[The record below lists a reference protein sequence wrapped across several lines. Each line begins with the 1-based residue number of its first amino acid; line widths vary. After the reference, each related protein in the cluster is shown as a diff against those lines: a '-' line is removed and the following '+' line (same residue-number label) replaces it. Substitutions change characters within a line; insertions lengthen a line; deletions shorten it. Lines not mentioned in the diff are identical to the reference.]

1 MIIHGIRIMIRTHL
15 VKSLYENLLGPKLGP
30 NEIIEQPYVKYE
42 LGVLNS
48 SYLPENEQVSLD
60 QKQIDDALNPD
71 ANEIQEE
78 DIETYSNNENT
89 QGLEHLRRNVDT
101 ELNLVKGASSLG
113 LSFVLE
119 SKNDITKTQNDGN
132 RIPKFKICL
141 TWARYT
147 QNSEFGPI
155 PRIFNRHPNFFVTD
169 WINSDVD
176 LFHRELTSGVN
187 GSIVTHGGVFLHII
201 STKIKDS
208 DKWVVRIFLVNESQY
223 DVTKRQKE
231 VDRIFQPQIRVIV
244 NDASELG
251 DLDSVNSQD
260 YGSVDSQDFDEQDKS
275 DTLLYHNLKTK
286 ARGYLCAAVWKDVD
300 PEYFEGDIK
309 NIIWK
314 DSQIIPQEIRKNFLG
329 KTHVRTEYLPL
340 YSILNPD
347 TKSKQKFNAEI
358 LSNTWNKKDLE
369 DRLRNIEFD
378 YQDWINRQNEELSK
392 DTTLGKISESI
403 KETGIE
409 HLKVCTKSKEKI
421 SKGIDFLINNE
432 KARAAFCFMNTVM
445 NDKQINETK
454 DDDNP
459 KGSVLEWRKFQMA
472 FILQSLTG
480 VTGEIPEERDYADIL
495 WFPTGGGKTEAYLGI
510 VIFAIAYR
518 RLSFDSNSSNGITLS
533 NDGGVSVIS
542 RYTLRLL
549 TVQQFH
555 RALGA
560 IVVAD
565 IKRVM
570 NWLPQDAITGS
581 EKISDPI
588 LLKKLDEQTFWG
600 NQRFSI
606 GLWIGNKI
614 TPKQF
619 LCGYKKSTNKNIL
632 NCEGALLP
640 TWSKIRKNSESAGD
654 PDQVQNCPLCKNILC
669 IPKEPK
675 IKREFTKITWVVRLS
690 KTKDVLEKLSKEL
703 FEDNSIILKTKP
715 IFEIISHP
723 SDNEFYYR
731 LAMEI
736 KPKMNT
742 RSLDRNLIDVWWKD
756 CVKHRLVFANEEDPL
771 QSTSP
776 SMPGYFFL
784 THGGKRYDF
793 AMFCTNEKCELNKVE
808 WFEKL
813 ENKFDAVIP
822 PAFRIKNSK
831 NISTSVP
838 ISAFVYDDQV
848 YSKCPSFLIATVDKF
863 ANLPFEPKCASIF
876 GNVNVIHS
884 VFGYGRRNIF
894 ESPILKRGGSGRDK
908 ILPQDLE
915 DIFGFNPP
923 SLILQDE
930 LHLIE
935 GPLGSMMGIYEM
947 AVDVLSNK
955 GLKPKY
961 IASSATIKE
970 AKSQVGTIFRKK
982 VSIFPSPGINSF
994 DNYFSKIEEDTSCI
1008 DEKEYGRLYLGMLS
1022 GKTAVYLPI
1031 QAQSII
1037 MAEIFKMREH
1047 PELYDLTPKE
1057 RKDITKETDPYWT
1070 FVSYFTDLSL
1080 LSKFTNY
1087 YLENIVP
1094 NVNRFSTIKVL
1105 NSSIRVDDQTFSEG
1119 LRLFPI
1125 ISDKDM
1131 FIETVSIFCTND
1143 IGRIRIAIYKDG
1155 NPVGGSPIVDSEY
1168 KECIVGEN
1176 NFNFDNKL
1184 NHEIKKNEKIW
1195 ISVINDN
1202 SSTKFESVNSQLDS
1216 FETNPIQVPDNFP
1229 ETFQNLSK
1237 LQNNSIKI
1245 NLNSTSRSLRDDRNV
1260 QLSSETNA
1268 QDLVKHLEELQ
1279 TSIIDSLQTSPV
1291 FGTGIDV
1298 TRLGVIQ
1305 IMNQPKTNSGYIQSS
1320 GRVGRNNFGLVL
1332 TWLRAGRARDLNHYE
1347 NFIGYHRM
1355 IHKFV
1360 EPITASPFSDEA
1372 MELCLGPI
1380 MVAIL
1385 RNARDINGIPVSSKW
1400 MANEEG
1406 PDRMRDHNNDA
1417 DVLEIRK
1424 ALIEISQSNEIAS
1437 FRKMY
1442 AEQFATHFDESKARW
1457 HRLATELYTEG
1468 EKFAYQ
1474 ERIPNTIPKK
1484 CVVLG
1489 TPGHKVRSLPHAFEN
1504 TPNSL
1509 RQTEPT
1515 ATFYGGLDVS
1525 TEIRPSQFI
1534 TRYGPGTL
1542 LSAKYKTFVVPSIQ
1556 SLIGNLKG
1564 KGNFADEDLQRIS
1577 GLYKYEI
1584 NDSRMKR
1591 MLLRTN
1597 TDISWQKLKLFS
1609 LPTNTSLIIPST
1621 EKVYRCDAFPKW
1633 VYCTNKVHGNVKI
1646 LAELNFDDGT
1656 YVKCPE
1662 CQRLLVDHNEKS
1674 KYYVASTLVIACS
1687 EGHLDDVN
1695 WSFEIHRKN
1704 KTKCNG
1710 NVFSVISS
1718 GDNNNAVIR
1727 CRGHWNKNIFVKS
1740 ICNASVANLELK
1752 ARSNTGQ
1759 IYCSA
1764 KIAEINHNEQRGCK
1778 KNGNMSKAKLTNKTQ
1793 MSIRMSLIATSM
1805 EIKPQK
1811 SHLFNTLEPIAGLI
1825 TEFVETYLKYVHPE
1839 KPTIT
1844 QKDFVEILR
1853 EKQKKH
1859 NEITSELIRKT
1870 ENAQKDVFADVIEQ
1884 IKQFAAKRDTDFGL
1898 LSEKESFEE
1907 ELGSL
1912 ETLTRENGPGV
1923 PITPGTTSTRKQFPI
1938 RFPTSYN
1945 LSFESMPFEG
1955 VNVTQVQT
1963 GYSREISPPKPPVI
1977 NEDENSDIRIGKIV
1991 SQTEIYKDE
2000 NDSKWYLANQL
2011 RGEGIFIHLDPQ
2023 IHKDAMEIFEKPN
2036 NEDYI
2041 VWKKIHQE
2049 TLKKNNSRIKQLK
2062 KEGELEQEIDAL
2074 ERQNLQTNPLF
2085 VWWHSFAHEFIN
2097 QLSIDSGF
2105 SGVSLGE
2112 RIYCVKKS
2120 DGTFT
2125 AGIFIYASSPGTD
2138 GTLGGLTSLVDN
2150 RILPII
2156 VKKTLRKITSC
2167 SNDPICS
2174 TSKINSQK
2182 RTGAAC
2188 HICLMNSETSCAYL
2202 NKFLDRNLVRGTLD
2216 G

>member
-1 MIIHGIRIMIRTHL
+1 MIRTHL
-15 VKSLYENLLGPKLGP
+15 VKALYENLLGPKSGP
-30 NEIIEQPYVKYE
+30 KETIEQPYLKYE

-48 SYLPENEQVSLD
+48 AYFPENKLDSPD
-60 QKQIDDALNPD
+60 QKLIDDALNPEI
-71 ANEIQEE
+71 NEIQEE
-78 DIETYSNNENT
+78 NIETSSNNENT
-89 QGLEHLRRNVDT
+89 QGLDHLRRDVDT
-101 ELNLVKGASSLG
+101 ELSLVKGASSLG
-113 LSFVLE
+113 LSFVLD
-119 SKNDITKTQNDGN
+119 SKKNADAQNDN
-132 RIPKFKICL
+132 STIPKFRICL

-147 QNSEFGPI
+147 QNLEFGPT
-155 PRIFNRHPNFFVTD
+155 PRIFNRHPNFFATNWLNPD
-169 WINSDVD
+169 ND
-176 LFHRELTSGVN
+176 FQREELTSGVN
-187 GSIVTHGGVFLHII
+187 GSIVTHNGIWLHIF
-201 STKIKDS
+201 STKIKNS
-208 DKWVVRIFLVNESQY
+208 SKWVVRIFLVNESPY

-244 NDASELG
+244 NDASDLG
-251 DLDSVNSQD
+251 DLDSINSN
-260 YGSVDSQDFDEQDKS
+260 DFDEQDKS
-275 DTLLYHNLKTK
+275 DALLYHNLKTK
-286 ARGYLCAAVWKDVD
+286 AKGYLCAAVWKDID
-300 PEYFEGDIK
+300 PEYYEGDIK
-309 NIIWK
+309 KIIWK
-314 DSQIIPQEIRKNFLG
+314 DSEIIPQKIKDDFLG

-340 YSILNPD
+340 YSILNPE
-347 TKSKQKFNAEI
+347 TESEHEFNAEF
-358 LSNTWNKKDLE
+358 LSNAWNKKDFE
-369 DRLRNIEFD
+369 DPLRNIEHD
-378 YQDWINRQNEELSK
+378 YKKWINLQNEELTN
-392 DTTLGKISESI
+392 DFTLGKISKSI
-403 KETGIE
+403 KDTGIK
-409 HLKVCTKSKEKI
+409 HLKVCTESKEKI
-421 SKGIDFLINNE
+421 SKGIDFLINDE
-432 KARAAFCFMNTVM
+432 KARAAFCFMNAVM
-445 NDKQINETK
+445 NDKRINETK
-454 DDDNP
+454 NDDNP
-459 KGSVLEWRKFQMA
+459 NGVILKWREFQMA

-480 VTGEIPEERDYADIL
+480 VAGESPEERDHADVL

-510 VIFAIAYR
+510 VIFAIAFR
-518 RLSFDSNSSNGITLS
+518 RLSSNTNQNDGVTLS

-560 IVVAD
+560 IIVAD

-570 NWLPQDAITGS
+570 NWLPQNALTGS
-581 EKISDPI
+581 EKISDPT
-588 LLKKLDEQTFWG
+588 LLKKLDDEIFWG

-614 TPKQF
+614 TPKSF
-619 LCGYKKSTNKNIL
+619 LCGYKKSTFKTIL

-640 TWSKIRKNSESAGD
+640 QWDKKRKNSEPAGD
-654 PDQVQNCPLCKNILC
+654 PDQVQNCPLCRNILC
-669 IPKEPK
+669 IPKEQK
-675 IKREFTKITWVVRLS
+675 INQEFTKITWIVRLS
-690 KTKDVLEKLSKEL
+690 KTKDVLENLSQEL
-703 FEDNSIILKTKP
+703 FQDNLIILKAKP
-715 IFEIISHP
+715 VFEIISNP

-731 LAMEI
+731 LTMEI
-736 KPKMNT
+736 KPKRNT
-742 RSLDRNLIDVWWKD
+742 QSLERSLIDRWWKD
-756 CVKHRLVFANEEDPL
+756 CVEQQLIVDGENDPL

-784 THGGKRYDF
+784 NHGEKRYDF
-793 AMFCTNEKCELNKVE
+793 AMFCTNKKCELNKVE

-813 ENKFDAVIP
+813 ENKFNAAIP
-822 PAFRIKNSK
+822 PAFQIKNSK

-838 ISAFVYDDQV
+838 ISAFVYDEQV
-848 YSKCPSFLIATVDKF
+848 YSKCPSFLITTVDKF

-876 GNVNVIHS
+876 GNVDVVHP
-884 VFGYGRRNIF
+884 VFGYGRRSTF
-894 ESPILKRGGSGRDK
+894 ESPLLKRGGSDKDK
-908 ILPQDLE
+908 IPPQDLQ
-915 DIFGFNPP
+915 DITGFNPP

-947 AVDVLSNK
+947 AVDVLSNN

-994 DNYFSKIEEDTSCI
+994 DNYFSKIKEDTSCI
-1008 DEKEYGRLYLGMLS
+1008 GEKPGRLYLGMLS

-1031 QAQSII
+1031 QAQSI
-1037 MAEIFKMREH
+1037 MMSEIFKMRKY
-1047 PELYDLTPKE
+1047 PELYELTTKE
-1057 RKDITKETDPYWT
+1057 RNDIITETDPYWT

-1087 YLENIVP
+1087 YSENIVQ
-1094 NVNRFSTIKVL
+1094 NVNKLSSVKIE
-1105 NSSIRVDDQTFSEG
+1105 NSSIRVTNQTFPEG

-1131 FIETVSIFCTND
+1131 HFESVSVFCTNAT
-1143 IGRIRIAIYKDG
+1143 GRIRIAIYKDG
-1155 NPVGGSPIVDSEY
+1155 NPLTGSPIVSSEY
-1168 KECIVGEN
+1168 KECILGEN

-1184 NHEIKKNEKIW
+1184 NHEIKKNDKIW

-1202 SSTKFESVNSQLDS
+1202 TSTEFESVNSQLDS
-1216 FETNPIQVPDNFP
+1216 FETNPLQIPDDFP
-1229 ETFQNLSK
+1229 DSFQNLSK
-1237 LQNNSIKI
+1237 LQSNSIKI
-1245 NLNSTSRSLRDDRNV
+1245 SLNSASRSLSYDKNI

-1279 TSIIDSLQTSPV
+1279 EDSNIDSLQTSPV

-1298 TRLGVIQ
+1298 TRLGIIQ

-1385 RNARDINGIPVSSKW
+1385 RNARNINGVSVSKKW
-1400 MANEEG
+1400 IMSDG
-1406 PDRMRDHNNDA
+1406 PNRMKDCNNDN
-1417 DVLEIRK
+1417 DVLEVRK
-1424 ALIEISQSNEIAS
+1424 ALVEISQSNEIAR

-1442 AEQFATHFDESKARW
+1442 EEQFANHFDESKARW
-1457 HRLATELYTEG
+1457 HRLATELHNDGKE
-1468 EKFAYQ
+1468 FVYQ
-1474 ERIPNTIPKK
+1474 ERIPNSIPEK

-1489 TPGHKVRSLPHAFEN
+1489 TPGHKISDLPHVFEN
-1504 TPNSL
+1504 TSNSL
-1509 RQTEPT
+1509 RQTEPA
-1515 ATFYGGLDVS
+1515 ATFYGGLDV
-1525 TEIRPSQFI
+1525 TTDIRPSQFM

-1542 LSAKYKTFVVPSIQ
+1542 LSTKYQTFVVPSIQ
-1556 SLIGNLKG
+1556 SLVGNLNG
-1564 KGNFADEDLQRIS
+1564 KGDFVDDNLQGIS
-1577 GLYKYEI
+1577 GLYKYEV
-1584 NDSRMKR
+1584 NDSRMRR

-1597 TDISWQKLKLFS
+1597 TNINWRKLKLFS
-1609 LPTNTSLIIPST
+1609 LPTNTSLVVPST
-1621 EKVYRCDAFPKW
+1621 EKIYRCDVFPKW
-1633 VYCTNKVHGNVKI
+1633 AYCTNKIHENVKI

-1662 CQRLLVDHNEKS
+1662 CQRLLVDNNEKS
-1674 KYYVASTLVIACS
+1674 KNYATSTLVIACS
-1687 EGHLDDVN
+1687 EGHLGDVD
-1695 WSFEIHRKN
+1695 WKDEIHRDNGTQCK
-1704 KTKCNG
+1704 G

-1718 GDNNNAVIR
+1718 GGNDNAVIR
-1727 CRGHWNKNIFVKS
+1727 CIGHWNNDTFVFS
-1740 ICNASVANLELK
+1740 TCGASVDNLELK
-1752 ARSNTGQ
+1752 KRSGTGQ
-1759 IYCSA
+1759 IDCTK
-1764 KIAEINHNEQRGCK
+1764 KIVETNRVDEHGCT

-1793 MSIRMSLIATSM
+1793 MSIRMPLVATSM
-1805 EIKPQK
+1805 EIKPQR
-1811 SHLFNTLEPIAGLI
+1811 SQLFNTLQPIAGEI
-1825 TEFVETYLKYVHPE
+1825 TGFVKTYLKYVHPE
-1839 KPTIT
+1839 KETIT
-1844 QKDFVEILR
+1844 QKDFVKILR
-1853 EKQKKH
+1853 EEQDDHK
-1859 NEITSELIRKT
+1859 EITSELIRKT
-1870 ENAQKDVFADVIEQ
+1870 ENAREDVFVDVLDK
-1884 IKQFAAKRDTDFGL
+1884 IKQFAAKPETPLEL

-1907 ELGSL
+1907 ELSTL
-1912 ETLTRENGPGV
+1912 ETLTREDGPGV
-1923 PITPGTTSTRKQFPI
+1923 SITPGTTSTRKRFPI
-1938 RFPTSYN
+1938 QFPTSWD

-1963 GYSREISPPKPPVI
+1963 GYSREISPPRPSGIK
-1977 NEDENSDIRIGKIV
+1977 EDRDSDVRIGNII
-1991 SQTEIYKDE
+1991 SHTEIYKHE
-2000 NDSKWYLANQL
+2000 NGSMWYLANQL

-2023 IHKDAMEIFEKPN
+2023 IHKDAMDIFEKSN
-2036 NEDYI
+2036 NEDYAI
-2041 VWKKIHQE
+2041 WKKIHQE
-2049 TLKKNNSRIKQLK
+2049 TLEKNDSKIKQLQNEK
-2062 KEGELEQEIDAL
+2062 HKEQEIDAL

-2112 RIYCVKKS
+2112 RIYCVEKS
-2120 DGTFT
+2120 DGTFN

-2138 GTLGGLTSLVDN
+2138 GTLGGLTSLVDE
-2150 RILPII
+2150 RILPVI

-2174 TSKINSQK
+2174 ASKIHNQK

>member
-1 MIIHGIRIMIRTHL
+1 MIRTHL
-15 VKSLYENLLGPKLGP
+15 VKALYENLLGPKLGP
-30 NEIIEQPYVKYE
+30 NEIIEQPYLKYE

-48 SYLPENEQVSLD
+48 SYLPENNSVSPD
-60 QKQIDDALNPD
+60 QKLIDDALSPD
-71 ANEIQEE
+71 VNEIQEE
-78 DIETYSNNENT
+78 NIETYSNNENT
-89 QGLEHLRRNVDT
+89 QGLDHLRRDVDT
-101 ELNLVKGASSLG
+101 ELSLVKGASSLG

-119 SKNDITKTQNDGN
+119 TKNNVDEIQNDEKI
-132 RIPKFKICL
+132 IPKFKICL

-147 QNSEFGPI
+147 QNLEFGST
-155 PRIFNRHPNFFVTD
+155 PRIFDRHPNFFVTD
-169 WINSDVD
+169 WINPDIHFHPLELKSD
-176 LFHRELTSGVN
+176 VN
-187 GSIVTHGGVFLHII
+187 GSIVTHGGVILHVI

-244 NDASELG
+244 NDVGDMG
-251 DLDSVNSQD
+251 DLDSIN
-260 YGSVDSQDFDEQDKS
+260 SQDFDEQDKS
-275 DTLLYHNLKTK
+275 DSLLYHNLRTK
-286 ARGYLCAAVWKDVD
+286 AKGYLCAAVWKDVD

-314 DSQIIPQEIRKNFLG
+314 DSQILPQEIKEEFLG

-340 YSILNPD
+340 YSILNPE
-347 TKSKQKFNAEI
+347 TESEHKFNAEI
-358 LSNTWNKKDLE
+358 LSNVWNKKDLE
-369 DRLRNIEFD
+369 DQLRSIEHD
-378 YQDWINRQNEELSK
+378 YGKWIDLQSDKLTK
-392 DTTLGKISESI
+392 DVTLGKISESI
-403 KETGIE
+403 KETGIK

-421 SKGIDFLINNE
+421 SKGIDFLINNK
-432 KARAAFCFMNTVM
+432 KARASFCFMNAVM
-445 NDKQINETK
+445 NDKRIYDTRDEKNS
-454 DDDNP
+454 
-459 KGSVLEWRKFQMA
+459 KGDKLDWREFQMA

-480 VTGEIPEERDYADIL
+480 VTGESPEERDEADVL

-510 VIFAIAYR
+510 VIFAIAFR
-518 RLSFDSNSSNGITLS
+518 RLSFDSNQSNGVTIS
-533 NDGGVSVIS
+533 NDGGVNVIS

-560 IVVAD
+560 IVVSD
-565 IKRVM
+565 MRRVT

-588 LLKKLDEQTFWG
+588 LLKKLNDGIFWG

-614 TPKQF
+614 TPKTF
-619 LCGYKKSTNKNIL
+619 SCGYKRSTNKVLL

-640 TWSKIRKNSESAGD
+640 QWHEKRKKSESTGD
-654 PDQVQNCPLCKNILC
+654 PDQIQNCPICKNILC
-669 IPKEPK
+669 IPKDQK
-675 IKREFTKITWVVRLS
+675 INQKFTKITWIVRLS
-690 KTKDVLEKLSKEL
+690 KTKDILEKIPQEL
-703 FEDNSIILKTKP
+703 FEDNSIILNSKP
-715 IFEIISHP
+715 IFEIVSHH
-723 SDNEFYYR
+723 SDDEYYYR
-731 LAMEI
+731 LTMEI
-736 KPKMNT
+736 KPKRNT
-742 RSLDRNLIDVWWKD
+742 RSLDRSLIDRWWID
-756 CVKHRLVFANEEDPL
+756 CVKRQLVTADEDDPL
-771 QSTSP
+771 QSTAP

-784 THGGKRYDF
+784 KHGEKHYDF
-793 AMFCTNEKCELNKVE
+793 AMFCTNKECELNQVD

-813 ENKFDAVIP
+813 ENKFNASIP
-822 PAFRIKNSK
+822 PAFQIKNSK
-831 NISTSVP
+831 YLSTSVP
-838 ISAFVYDDQV
+838 ISAFLYDDLV
-848 YSKCPSFLIATVDKF
+848 YSKCPSFLITTVDKF
-863 ANLPFEPKCASIF
+863 ANLPFEPKCSSIF
-876 GNVNVIHS
+876 GNVDVVHP
-884 VFGYGRRNIF
+884 VFGYGRRSTF
-894 ESPILKRGGSGRDK
+894 ESPLLKNGVRSQ
-908 ILPQDLE
+908 IPPEELQDVP
-915 DIFGFNPP
+915 GFNPP

-947 AVDVLSNK
+947 AVDILSNN

-982 VSIFPSPGINSF
+982 VSIFPSPGIDSF
-994 DNYFSKIEEDTSCI
+994 DNYFSKIQEDTSCI
-1008 DEKEYGRLYLGMLS
+1008 AEKPGRLYLGMLS

-1031 QAQSII
+1031 QSQSII
-1037 MAEIFKMREH
+1037 MAEIFKMRKH
-1047 PELYDLTPKE
+1047 PELYNLTAKE
-1057 RKDITKETDPYWT
+1057 RADIIIETDPYWT

-1087 YLENIVP
+1087 YSENIVP
-1094 NVNRFSTIKVL
+1094 NVKKSSSVKIL
-1105 NSSIRVDDQTFSEG
+1105 NSSIRVNNQSFPEG

-1125 ISDKDM
+1125 VSDKEM
-1131 FIETVSIFCTND
+1131 SIETVSVFCTNST
-1143 IGRIRIAIYKDG
+1143 GRIRIALYED
-1155 NPVGGSPIVDSEY
+1155 GSPIGKPIVISNY

-1184 NHEIKKNEKIW
+1184 NYEIKNNQKIW

-1202 SSTKFESVNSQLDS
+1202 SSTEFESVNSQLDS
-1216 FETNPIQVPDNFP
+1216 FEITPLHIPDDFP
-1229 ETFQNLSK
+1229 DTFQNLSK

-1245 NLNSTSRSLRDDRNV
+1245 GLNSTSRFLSYEKNI
-1260 QLSSETNA
+1260 QLSSETDA
-1268 QDLVKHLEELQ
+1268 QDLVKHLDELQ
-1279 TSIIDSLQTSPV
+1279 ESSNIDSLQTSPV

-1298 TRLGVIQ
+1298 TRLGIIQ

-1385 RNARDINGIPVSSKW
+1385 RNARNVNGIPVSSKW
-1400 MANEEG
+1400 VTSDG
-1406 PDRMRDHNNDA
+1406 PDRMRDHNNDN
-1417 DVLEIRK
+1417 DVREIRK
-1424 ALIEISQSNEIAS
+1424 ALIKISQSDEIAP

-1442 AEQFATHFDESKARW
+1442 EEQFATHFDESKARW
-1457 HRLATELYTEG
+1457 HRLATELHNEG
-1468 EKFAYQ
+1468 KEFVYQ
-1474 ERIPNTIPKK
+1474 ERIPNSIPEK

-1489 TPGHKVRSLPHAFEN
+1489 TPGHKVIDLPHAFEN
-1504 TPNSL
+1504 ASNSL
-1509 RQTEPT
+1509 RQTEPA
-1515 ATFYGGLDVS
+1515 ATFFGGLDIT

-1542 LSAKYKTFVVPSIQ
+1542 LSGKYHTFVVPSIQ
-1556 SLIGNLKG
+1556 SLVGNLNG
-1564 KGNFADEDLQRIS
+1564 KGNFADDNLQGIS
-1577 GLYKYEI
+1577 GLYKYEV
-1584 NDSRMKR
+1584 NDSRMRR

-1597 TDISWQKLKLFS
+1597 KDINWRKLKLFS
-1609 LPTNTSLIIPST
+1609 LPTNTSLIIPAT

-1633 VYCTNKVHGNVKI
+1633 VYCTHKVHDNVKI

-1662 CQRLLVDHNEKS
+1662 CQRLLVDNNEKS
-1674 KYYVASTLVIACS
+1674 KDYAASTLVIACS

-1695 WSFEIHRKN
+1695 WPFEVHREN
-1704 KTKCNG
+1704 GSKCNG
-1710 NVFSVISS
+1710 KVFSVISS
-1718 GDNNNAVIR
+1718 GDNDNAVIR
-1727 CRGHWNKNIFVKS
+1727 CIGHWNVDTFVPS
-1740 ICNASVANLELK
+1740 TCNSSVDNLALK
-1752 ARSNTGQ
+1752 GRSSTGQ
-1759 IYCSA
+1759 IACTA
-1764 KIAEINHNEQRGCK
+1764 KIAETNREDRHGCTR
-1778 KNGNMSKAKLTNKTQ
+1778 NGNMSKAKLTNKTQ
-1793 MSIRMSLIATSM
+1793 MSIRMPLVATSM

-1811 SHLFNTLEPIAGLI
+1811 SQLFNTLQPLAGAI
-1825 TEFVETYLKYVHPE
+1825 TQFVKTYLKYEHPE
-1839 KPTIT
+1839 KQTVT
-1844 QKDFVEILR
+1844 QEDFVRILR
-1853 EKQKKH
+1853 DEQNNHK
-1859 NEITSELIRKT
+1859 EITSELIRKT
-1870 ENAQKDVFADVIEQ
+1870 ENVREDVFTDVIYKIIE
-1884 IKQFAAKRDTDFGL
+1884 FSAKPETHLEL

-1907 ELGSL
+1907 ELSSL
-1912 ETLTRENGPGV
+1912 ETLTREDGPAV
-1923 PITPGTTSTRKQFPI
+1923 SITPGTTSTRKRFPIQFPT
-1938 RFPTSYN
+1938 PWN

-1963 GYSREISPPKPPVI
+1963 GYSREISPPRHPGI
-1977 NEDENSDIRIGKIV
+1977 NEDRNSDIRIGKII
-1991 SQTEIYKDE
+1991 SDTEIYKDE
-2000 NDSKWYLANQL
+2000 NDSRWYLANQL
-2011 RGEGIFIHLDPQ
+2011 RGEGIFIHLNPQ
-2023 IHKDAMEIFEKPN
+2023 VHKDAMEIFAKSN
-2036 NEDYI
+2036 DDDYDK
-2041 VWKKIHQE
+2041 WKEIHQE
-2049 TLKKNNSRIKQLK
+2049 TLKKNDIAIKRLK
-2062 KEGELEQEIDAL
+2062 NEEHKEQDIDAL

-2112 RIYCVKKS
+2112 RIYCVKKP
-2120 DGTFT
+2120 DDTFT

-2138 GTLGGLTSLVDN
+2138 GTLGGLTSLVDE
-2150 RILPII
+2150 RILPVI
-2156 VKKTLRKITSC
+2156 VNKTLRKITSC

-2174 TSKINSQK
+2174 ASKINNQK

-2202 NKFLDRNLVRGTLD
+2202 NKFLDRNLVRGTLN

>member
-1 MIIHGIRIMIRTHL
+1 MIRTHL
-15 VKSLYENLLGPKLGP
+15 VKSLFENLLGPKLGP
-30 NEIIEQPYVKYE
+30 NEIIEQPYLKYE

-48 SYLPENEQVSLD
+48 SYLPENNSASPD
-60 QKQIDDALNPD
+60 QKLIDDALNPD
-71 ANEIQEE
+71 INEIQEE
-78 DIETYSNNENT
+78 TIETYSNNENT
-89 QGLEHLRRNVDT
+89 QGLDHLRRDVDS

-119 SKNDITKTQNDGN
+119 SKNNIDKTQNDEN
-132 RIPKFKICL
+132 IIPKFKICL

-147 QNSEFGPI
+147 QTLEFGPT
-155 PRIFNRHPNFFVTD
+155 PRIFNRHPNFFATD
-169 WINSDVD
+169 WINPDID
-176 LFHRELTSGVN
+176 FPRLELTSGVN

-244 NDASELG
+244 NDASDIG
-251 DLDSVNSQD
+251 DLDSINSE
-260 YGSVDSQDFDEQDKS
+260 DFDEQDKS
-275 DTLLYHNLKTK
+275 DALLYHNLKTK
-286 ARGYLCAAVWKDVD
+286 AKGFLCAAVWKDVD

-309 NIIWK
+309 KITWK
-314 DSQIIPQEIRKNFLG
+314 DSQIVPKEIKNDFLG

-340 YSILNPD
+340 YSILNPE
-347 TKSKQKFNAEI
+347 TESEHEFNAEI
-358 LSNTWNKKDLE
+358 LSNAWNKKDFE
-369 DRLRNIEFD
+369 EPLRKIEQD
-378 YQDWINRQNEELSK
+378 YGKWIELQYDELDK
-392 DTTLGKISESI
+392 DVKICKISESI

-409 HLKVCTKSKEKI
+409 HLKICTKSKEKI
-421 SKGIDFLINNE
+421 SKGIDFLINDE
-432 KARAAFCFMNTVM
+432 KARAAFCFMNAVM
-445 NDKQINETK
+445 NDKRINETK
-454 DDDNP
+454 NDDNLQ
-459 KGSVLEWRKFQMA
+459 GSVLKWREFQMA

-480 VTGEIPEERDYADIL
+480 VTGESPEERDYADVL

-510 VIFAIAYR
+510 VIFAIAFR
-518 RLSFDSNSSNGITLS
+518 RLSFDSNPSNGVTLS

-565 IKRVM
+565 IRRVM

-588 LLKKLDEQTFWG
+588 LLKKLDDETFWG

-619 LCGYKKSTNKNIL
+619 LCGYKKSTNQTIL
-632 NCEGALLP
+632 HCEGALLP
-640 TWSKIRKNSESAGD
+640 MWDKKRRNSQSAGD
-654 PDQVQNCPLCKNILC
+654 PDQIQNCPLCKNILC
-669 IPKEPK
+669 IPKYQK
-675 IKREFTKITWVVRLS
+675 INQEFTKITWIVRLS
-690 KTKDVLEKLSKEL
+690 KTKDVLEKSSQKS

-715 IFEIISHP
+715 VFEIISHP

-731 LAMEI
+731 LTMEI
-736 KPKMNT
+736 KPKRNT
-742 RSLDRNLIDVWWKD
+742 QSLDRSLIDRWWID
-756 CVKHRLVFANEEDPL
+756 CVKRELVTAGEDDPL

-784 THGGKRYDF
+784 KHGGKRYDF
-793 AMFCTNEKCELNKVE
+793 AMFCTNKQCELNKVE

-813 ENKFDAVIP
+813 ENKFNASIP
-822 PAFRIKNSK
+822 PAFQIKNSK
-831 NISTSVP
+831 NISRSVP

-848 YSKCPSFLIATVDKF
+848 YSKCPSFLITTVDKF
-863 ANLPFEPKCASIF
+863 ANLPFEAKCASIF
-876 GNVNVIHS
+876 GNVDVVHP
-884 VFGYGRRNIF
+884 VFGYGRRSIF
-894 ESPILKRGGSGRDK
+894 ESPLLKRSGTGRDK
-908 ILPQDLE
+908 ISPQELQ
-915 DIFGFNPP
+915 DIVGFNPP

-947 AVDVLSNK
+947 AVDVLSNN

-970 AKSQVGTIFRKK
+970 AESQVGTIFRKK

-994 DNYFSKIEEDTSCI
+994 DNYFSKIKEDTSCI
-1008 DEKEYGRLYLGMLS
+1008 DEKYGRLYLGMLS

-1037 MAEIFKMREH
+1037 MAEIFKMRKY
-1047 PELYDLTPKE
+1047 PELYDLTAQE
-1057 RKDITKETDPYWT
+1057 RADIIKETDPYWT

-1087 YLENIVP
+1087 YSENIVP
-1094 NVNRFSTIKVL
+1094 NVNRSSSIKIL
-1105 NSSIRVDDQTFSEG
+1105 NSSIRVDNQTFSEG

-1125 ISDKDM
+1125 VSDKDM
-1131 FIETVSIFCTND
+1131 FIETVSIFCTNST
-1143 IGRIRIAIYKDG
+1143 GRIRIAIYKDQ
-1155 NPVGGSPIVDSEY
+1155 NPLGGLPVVDSEY

-1176 NFNFDNKL
+1176 NFDFDNKL
-1184 NHEIKKNEKIW
+1184 NYEIKKNEKIW
-1195 ISVINDN
+1195 ISVINDD
-1202 SSTKFESVNSQLDS
+1202 SSTEFESVDSQLDS
-1216 FETNPIQVPDNFP
+1216 FEINPLQVPDDFP
-1229 ETFQNLSK
+1229 DTFQNLSQ
-1237 LQNNSIKI
+1237 LPNNSIKI
-1245 NLNSTSRSLRDDRNV
+1245 SLNSHSRVLNYEKNI
-1260 QLSSETNA
+1260 QLSSETDA

-1279 TSIIDSLQTSPV
+1279 EVSNVDSLQTSPV

-1298 TRLGVIQ
+1298 TRLGIIQ

-1385 RNARDINGIPVSSKW
+1385 RNARNVNGIPVSNNWIES
-1400 MANEEG
+1400 NGPG
-1406 PDRMRDHNNDA
+1406 PDRMRDHNNDN

-1424 ALIEISQSNEIAS
+1424 ALIEISQSDEIAP

-1442 AEQFATHFDESKARW
+1442 EEQFATHFDESKARW
-1457 HRLATELYTEG
+1457 HRLATELYNEG
-1468 EKFAYQ
+1468 EEFVYQ
-1474 ERIPNTIPKK
+1474 ERIPNAIPEKR
-1484 CVVLG
+1484 VVLG
-1489 TPGHKVRSLPHAFEN
+1489 TPGHKVSSLPHAFEN
-1504 TPNSL
+1504 ASNSL
-1509 RQTEPT
+1509 RQTEPA
-1515 ATFYGGLDVS
+1515 ATFFGGLDVT

-1542 LSAKYKTFVVPSIQ
+1542 LSTKYHTFVVPSIQ
-1556 SLIGNLKG
+1556 SLVGNLNG
-1564 KGNFADEDLQRIS
+1564 KGNFADDNLQGIS
-1577 GLYKYEI
+1577 GLYKYEV
-1584 NDSRMKR
+1584 NDSRMRR

-1597 TDISWQKLKLFS
+1597 TGINWRKLKLFS
-1609 LPTNTSLIIPST
+1609 LPTNTSLIVPST
-1621 EKVYRCDAFPKW
+1621 EKIYRCDAFPKW
-1633 VYCTNKVHGNVKI
+1633 VYCTNKIHGNVKI

-1662 CQRLLVDHNEKS
+1662 CQRLLVDNNEKS
-1674 KYYVASTLVIACS
+1674 KNYAASTLVIACS

-1695 WSFEIHRKN
+1695 WPFEIHRDN
-1704 KTKCNG
+1704 GTQCNG

-1718 GDNNNAVIR
+1718 GDNDNAVIR
-1727 CRGHWNKNIFVKS
+1727 CMGHWNKDTFVHS
-1740 ICNASVANLELK
+1740 TCNASVDNLELK
-1752 ARSNTGQ
+1752 GRSGTGQ
-1759 IYCSA
+1759 ITCSA
-1764 KIAEINHNEQRGCK
+1764 KIVEINRGDRYGCT
-1778 KNGNMSKAKLTNKTQ
+1778 KNGDMSKAKLTNKTQ
-1793 MSIRMSLIATSM
+1793 MSIRMPLVATSM

-1811 SHLFNTLEPIAGLI
+1811 SQLFNTLQPLAGTI
-1825 TEFVETYLKYVHPE
+1825 TQFVKTYLKYEHPE
-1839 KPTIT
+1839 KQTIT
-1844 QKDFVEILR
+1844 QKDFVKILR
-1853 EKQKKH
+1853 EEQKDHK
-1859 NEITSELIRKT
+1859 EITSELIRKT
-1870 ENAQKDVFADVIEQ
+1870 ENVREDVFADVIEQ
-1884 IKQFAAKRDTDFGL
+1884 IKQFSAKPETPLEL
-1898 LSEKESFEE
+1898 LSEKESFDE
-1907 ELGSL
+1907 ELSSL

-1923 PITPGTTSTRKQFPI
+1923 SITPGTTSTRKRFPI
-1938 RFPTSYN
+1938 QFSTPWN

-1963 GYSREISPPKPPVI
+1963 GYSREISPPRPPGI
-1977 NEDENSDIRIGKIV
+1977 NDDRNSDVRIGNII
-1991 SQTEIYKDE
+1991 SDTEIYKDE
-2000 NDSKWYLANQL
+2000 NDSRWYLANQL
-2011 RGEGIFIHLDPQ
+2011 RGEGIFIHLNPQ
-2023 IHKDAMEIFEKPN
+2023 IHKDAMEIFEKSN
-2036 NEDYI
+2036 NGDYLI
-2041 VWKKIHQE
+2041 WKKIHQE
-2049 TLKKNNSRIKQLK
+2049 TLEKNTSEIKQLRNEEHK
-2062 KEGELEQEIDAL
+2062 EQEIDAL
-2074 ERQNLQTNPLF
+2074 ERQILQTNPLF

-2138 GTLGGLTSLVDN
+2138 GTLGGLTSLVDK
-2150 RILPII
+2150 RILPVI
-2156 VKKTLRKITSC
+2156 VNKTLRKITSC

-2174 TSKINSQK
+2174 ASKINNQR

>member
-1 MIIHGIRIMIRTHL
+1 MIRTHL
-15 VKSLYENLLGPKLGP
+15 VKSLYENLLGPKLDS
-30 NEIIEQPYVKYE
+30 NEIIEQPYLKYE

-48 SYLPENEQVSLD
+48 SYFPENNPVLN
-60 QKQIDDALNPD
+60 QKPIDDALNPD
-71 ANEIQEE
+71 INEIPEE
-78 DIETYSNNENT
+78 NIETYSNNENT
-89 QGLEHLRRNVDT
+89 QGLDHLRRDVDA
-101 ELNLVKGASSLG
+101 ELSLAKGASSLG
-113 LSFVLE
+113 LSFVLA
-119 SKNDITKTQNDGN
+119 SKNNINETHNDEN
-132 RIPKFKICL
+132 IIPKFKICL

-147 QNSEFGPI
+147 QNLEFGLI
-155 PRIFNRHPNFFVTD
+155 PRMFNRHPNFFATD
-169 WINSDVD
+169 WINPDIHFPR
-176 LFHRELTSGVN
+176 LELTPDVN

-201 STKIKDS
+201 TTKIKNS

-244 NDASELG
+244 NDAGDLG

-260 YGSVDSQDFDEQDKS
+260 FDEQDKS
-275 DTLLYHNLKTK
+275 DALLYHNLKTK
-286 ARGYLCAAVWKDVD
+286 AKGYLCAAVWKDVD
-300 PEYFEGDIK
+300 PEYSEGDIK
-309 NIIWK
+309 KITWK
-314 DSQIIPQEIRKNFLG
+314 DSQIVPQDIRDEFLG

-340 YSILNPD
+340 YSILQPE
-347 TKSKQKFNAEI
+347 QEEHEFNAEI

-369 DRLRNIEFD
+369 DQLRSIEK
-378 YQDWINRQNEELSK
+378 YYEQWIKLQNEELTK
-392 DTTLGKISESI
+392 DVTLGKISESI
-403 KETGIE
+403 KKTGIE
-409 HLKVCTKSKEKI
+409 NLKACTKSQEKI

-432 KARAAFCFMNTVM
+432 QARAAFCFMNAVM

-454 DDDNP
+454 NVDNP
-459 KGSVLEWRKFQMA
+459 KGVNLKWREFQMA

-480 VTGEIPEERDYADIL
+480 VTGDSPEERNYADVL

-510 VIFAIAYR
+510 VIFAIAFR
-518 RLSFDSNSSNGITLS
+518 RLSFDPNPSNGVTLS

-565 IKRVM
+565 IRRVM

-588 LLKKLDEQTFWG
+588 LLKKLDDETFWG

-619 LCGYKKSTNKNIL
+619 SLGFKRSTYKNLL

-640 TWSKIRKNSESAGD
+640 QWDEKRKHSESSGD
-654 PDQVQNCPLCKNILC
+654 PDQIQNCPLCKNILC
-669 IPKEPK
+669 IPQDQK
-675 IKREFTKITWVVRLS
+675 IHQEFIKITWIVRLS
-690 KTKDVLEKLSKEL
+690 KTKDVLEKLSQKL
-703 FEDNSIILKTKP
+703 FEDNAIILKTKP
-715 IFEIISHP
+715 IFKIISHP

-731 LAMEI
+731 LTMEI
-736 KPKMNT
+736 KPKRNT
-742 RSLDRNLIDVWWKD
+742 QSLDRGLIDTWWKD
-756 CVKHRLVFANEEDPL
+756 CVKRELVTANEDDPL
-771 QSTSP
+771 QSTCA

-784 THGGKRYDF
+784 KHGERRYDF
-793 AMFCTNEKCELNKVE
+793 AMFCTNEECDLNQVE

-813 ENKFDAVIP
+813 ENKFNASIP
-822 PAFRIKNSK
+822 PAFQIKNSK
-831 NISTSVP
+831 NISRSVP
-838 ISAFVYDDQV
+838 ISAFVYDDQI
-848 YSKCPSFLIATVDKF
+848 YSKCPSLLIATVDKF

-876 GNVNVIHS
+876 GNVDVIHP
-884 VFGYGRRNIF
+884 VFGYGRRIIF
-894 ESPILKRGGSGRDK
+894 ESPLLKRNGDGKDTIS
-908 ILPQDLE
+908 PQELQ
-915 DIFGFNPP
+915 DIPGFNPP

-947 AVDVLSNK
+947 AVDVLSNN

-1008 DEKEYGRLYLGMLS
+1008 DEKSGRLYVGMLS

-1037 MAEIFKMREH
+1037 MAEIFKMRKY
-1047 PELYDLTPKE
+1047 PELYDLTTKE
-1057 RKDITKETDPYWT
+1057 RADIIKATDPYWT

-1087 YLENIVP
+1087 YLENIVS
-1094 NVNRFSTIKVL
+1094 NVRKSSSVEIL
-1105 NSSIRVDDQTFSEG
+1105 NSSIRVNNQTFTEG

-1131 FIETVSIFCTND
+1131 FIETVSIFCTNS
-1143 IGRIRIAIYKDG
+1143 IGRIRIAIYKDV
-1155 NPVGGSPIVDSEY
+1155 NPIGKPIVTSVY
-1168 KECIVGEN
+1168 QECIVGEN
-1176 NFNFDNKL
+1176 NFNFDNEL
-1184 NHEIKKNEKIW
+1184 NYEIKNNEKIW

-1202 SSTKFESVNSQLDS
+1202 SSTAFESVNSQLDS
-1216 FETNPIQVPDNFP
+1216 FEITPLQVPDDFP
-1229 ETFQNLSK
+1229 DTFQNLSK
-1237 LQNNSIKI
+1237 LKNNSIKI
-1245 NLNSTSRSLRDDRNV
+1245 ALNSPSRFLSFDKNI
-1260 QLSSETNA
+1260 QLSSETDA
-1268 QDLVKHLEELQ
+1268 HDLVKRLEELQ
-1279 TSIIDSLQTSPV
+1279 EVSNIDSLQTSPV

-1298 TRLGVIQ
+1298 TRLGIIQ

-1372 MELCLGPI
+1372 MALCLGPI

-1385 RNARDINGIPVSSKW
+1385 RNARQVNGIPVSNKW
-1400 MANEEG
+1400 IKSDGEG
-1406 PDRMRDHNNDA
+1406 PDRMRDHNNDH
-1417 DVLEIRK
+1417 DVLAIRE
-1424 ALIEISQSNEIAS
+1424 ALSDISQSDEIAP

-1442 AEQFATHFDESKARW
+1442 KQQFETHFDQSKALW
-1457 HRLATELYTEG
+1457 HRLATELYNDGKE
-1468 EKFAYQ
+1468 FVYQ
-1474 ERIPNTIPKK
+1474 ERIPNAVPEKR
-1484 CVVLG
+1484 VVLG
-1489 TPGHKVRSLPHAFEN
+1489 TPAHKVLNLPHVFEN
-1504 TPNSL
+1504 VSNSL
-1509 RQTEPT
+1509 RQTEP
-1515 ATFYGGLDVS
+1515 AAVFYGGLDIT

-1542 LSAKYKTFVVPSIQ
+1542 LSGKYQTFVVPSIQ
-1556 SLIGNLKG
+1556 NLIGNLNG
-1564 KGNFADEDLQRIS
+1564 KRNFAEPNLQGNT
-1577 GLYKYEI
+1577 GLYKYQV
-1584 NDSRMKR
+1584 NDSRMR
-1591 MLLRTN
+1591 RILLRTN
-1597 TDISWQKLKLFS
+1597 HIPWQKLKLFS
-1609 LPTNTSLIIPST
+1609 LPTNTSLGIPSA
-1621 EKVYRCDAFPKW
+1621 EKIYCCDIFPKW
-1633 VYCTNKVHGNVKI
+1633 VYCINKIHDNVKI
-1646 LAELNFDDGT
+1646 LAELNLDDGT

-1662 CQRLLVDHNEKS
+1662 CQRLLKNNDEKS
-1674 KYYVASTLVIACS
+1674 KKYTASTLVIACS

-1695 WSFEIHRKN
+1695 WPLEIHREN
-1704 KTKCNG
+1704 DPKCTG
-1710 NVFSVISS
+1710 DVFSVISS
-1718 GDNNNAVIR
+1718 GGNDNAVIR
-1727 CRGHWNKNIFVKS
+1727 CMGHWNNDTFVPS
-1740 ICNASVANLELK
+1740 TCNSSVDNLELK
-1752 ARSNTGQ
+1752 TRSNTGQ
-1759 IYCSA
+1759 IVCTA
-1764 KIAEINHNEQRGCK
+1764 KIAETGHNDRHSCSYIGS
-1778 KNGNMSKAKLTNKTQ
+1778 MSKAKLTNKTQ
-1793 MSIRMSLIATSM
+1793 MSIRMPLIATSM

-1811 SHLFNTLEPIAGLI
+1811 SQLFNTLQPLAGAI
-1825 TEFVETYLKYVHPE
+1825 THFVKTYLKQHPE
-1839 KPTIT
+1839 KQTIP
-1844 QKDFVEILR
+1844 QEDFVNILKE
-1853 EKQKKH
+1853 EKEDYK
-1859 NEITSELIRKT
+1859 EITSEVIRKT
-1870 ENAQKDVFADVIEQ
+1870 ENVREDVFTDVIDQ
-1884 IKQFAAKRDTDFGL
+1884 IRHFNSTPETPLEL
-1898 LSEKESFEE
+1898 LSEKQAFEE
-1907 ELGSL
+1907 ELSSL
-1912 ETLTRENGPGV
+1912 ETQTRENGTGVQIIPGS
-1923 PITPGTTSTRKQFPI
+1923 TSTKI
-1938 RFPTSYN
+1938 RFPIQFPTPWN
-1945 LSFESMPFEG
+1945 LTFESMPFEG
-1955 VNVTQVQT
+1955 VNVTQVQI
-1963 GYSREISPPKPPVI
+1963 GYSREISLPKVNSGI
-1977 NEDENSDIRIGKIV
+1977 DEDSNFDVRIGNII
-1991 SQTEIYKDE
+1991 SDTEIYKDE
-2000 NDSKWYLANQL
+2000 NDSRWYLANQL

-2023 IHKDAMEIFEKPN
+2023 VHKDAMDIFKESN
-2036 NEDYI
+2036 NDDYV
-2041 VWKKIHQE
+2041 VWKNIHQE
-2049 TLKKNNSRIKQLK
+2049 TLEKNNPKIKQLRQ
-2062 KEGELEQEIDAL
+2062 EERNEQKIDAL

-2120 DGTFT
+2120 DDSFT

-2138 GTLGGLTSLVDN
+2138 GTLGGLTSLVDD
-2150 RILPII
+2150 RILPVI
-2156 VKKTLRKITSC
+2156 VNKTLHKITSC

-2174 TSKINSQK
+2174 ASKINNQR

-2202 NKFLDRNLVRGTLD
+2202 NKYLDRNLVQGTLN